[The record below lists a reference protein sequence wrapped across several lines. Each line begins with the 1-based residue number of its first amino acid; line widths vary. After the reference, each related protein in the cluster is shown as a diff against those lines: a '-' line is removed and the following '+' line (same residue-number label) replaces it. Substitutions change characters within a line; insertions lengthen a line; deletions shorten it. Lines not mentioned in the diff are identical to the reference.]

1 MSTNLLDKLTHRQL
15 SADGYPE
22 VLGGIIVK
30 TMMAAKCMRGDL
42 LKWRSRLIGGKTL
55 EGEIPR
61 ELSG

>member
-1 MSTNLLDKLTHRQL
+1 
-15 SADGYPE
+15 
-22 VLGGIIVK
+22 
-30 TMMAAKCMRGDL
+30 MMAAKCMRGDL